1 MQDRDAGPDICP
13 NPFVSIVIPTFNP
26 GNLLEETLASCCK
39 IKGIEIEI
47 LLIDD
52 GSTDGTPE
60 RLARAF
66 PSVRLHRLDGPSGSG
81 AAGRNAG
88 LALAKGRYI
97 KFLDHDDLIQPR
109 GIRAECLQ
117 ALHTDADMV
126 MARWGVVPI
135 EEKGVFCK
143 AQRKFFSPPDPARLT
158 EAILNGELT
167 PCTAS
172 VLYKRSYIA
181 AERWDAAVAI
191 IDDFDWFCRMAIKG
205 GTITTVDT
213 LAYYWL
219 LHPNSI
225 QGRSKGDATIYQK
238 LTFSRARVYQKI
250 EQQLLE
256 QGELTPTRKRL
267 LARRFYTYLRCYA
280 RYDRRGCL
288 QLLARIYRLDPD
300 FLVDESLEPDA
311 KALWLIRRIGL
322 GSFLRGY
329 GLSRR
334 WADAIVSAPRR
345 LSAVQVPDKG

>member
-1 MQDRDAGPDICP
+1 MNDRNAGTHPCP

-26 GNLLEETLASCCK
+26 GYLLQETLASCCK

-52 GSTDGTPE
+52 GSTDGMPQ
-60 RLARAF
+60 RIAQAF
-66 PSVRLHRLDGPSGSG
+66 PSVILHRLDHQSGSG
-81 AAGRNAG
+81 AAGRNVG

-97 KFLDHDDLIQPR
+97 KFLDHDDLIQPK
-109 GIRAECLQ
+109 GFRAECLQ

-143 AQRKFFSPPDPARLT
+143 AKRKVFSPPDPAGLV

-172 VLYKRSYIA
+172 VLYKRSYVA
-181 AERWDAAVAI
+181 AERWDASVAI

-213 LAYYWL
+213 LAYYWR
-219 LHPNSI
+219 LHANSI

-250 EQQLLE
+250 EHRLAE
-256 QGELTPTRKRL
+256 QGELTPFRRRL

-280 RYDRRGCL
+280 RYDRRGCQ
-288 QLLARIYRLDPD
+288 QLLEKIYRLDPG
-300 FLVDESLEPDA
+300 FLVDESLEPEPIT
-311 KALWLIRRIGL
+311 LWLIRRIGL
-322 GSFLRGY
+322 VSFLRGY

-334 WADAIVSAPRR
+334 WADAVVSAPRWMF
-345 LSAVQVPDKG
+345 AVPVPDRG